1 MVATKA
7 SPPNR
12 RISPNAFP
20 SLFPRPSP
28 TPRLRYD
35 NEDDMNVQDAFGK
48 LEGTWLREY
57 EESKEK
63 LRAMERRSSHQ
74 PRRQSNFATMLS
86 ILQEQ
91 DDTANGAVG
100 GGGSGAQG
108 GVGNARGGGGAK
120 KGALKLQAVEI
131 KRAMRSLHAML
142 PQVEDAGAAGDADGS
157 GVGGSNGGDINGD
170 LLRQEVEHLKG
181 ALATRDQELEELR
194 GQLDAMAVEKQAAA
208 DAVTALAAGEAAAG
222 GVAVGKVPGLKKLA
236 GTSVH

>member
-74 PRRQSNFATMLS
+74 PRRQSNFATMFRFCRS
-86 ILQEQ
+86 RTTRP
-91 DDTANGAVG
+91 TARLEAGAVE
-100 GGGSGAQG
+100 
-108 GVGNARGGGGAK
+108 RR
-120 KGALKLQAVEI
+120 VE
-131 KRAMRSLHAML
+131 
-142 PQVEDAGAAGDADGS
+142 
-157 GVGGSNGGDINGD
+157 
-170 LLRQEVEHLKG
+170 
-181 ALATRDQELEELR
+181 
-194 GQLDAMAVEKQAAA
+194 
-208 DAVTALAAGEAAAG
+208 
-222 GVAVGKVPGLKKLA
+222 
-236 GTSVH
+236 